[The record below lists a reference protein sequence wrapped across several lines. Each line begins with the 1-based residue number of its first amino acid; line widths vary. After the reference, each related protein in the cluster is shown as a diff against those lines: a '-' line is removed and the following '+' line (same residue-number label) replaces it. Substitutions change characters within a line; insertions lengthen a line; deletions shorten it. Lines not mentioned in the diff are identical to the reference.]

1 VQERKRREREAAGG
15 LGEEEQERYS
25 AFKQSSFYKKQPNCA
40 MRRML
45 NDIAGHQVNEKA
57 VLVVCSVAKL
67 FVGELVEAA
76 REVAEAEEWDGPLR
90 TDHIRAAYGRLHE
103 AGKLP
108 QVGPRGR
115 LFL

>member
-1 VQERKRREREAAGG
+1 M
-15 LGEEEQERYS
+15 GEEEQERYS

-115 LFL
+115 LFP